1 MFQHASRATVIAAVL
16 MAGALPALA
25 APPTRNLTFKAQK
38 NDYAP
43 APGGQNYS
51 ACWSYVHS
59 DGREYAAIGVNG
71 SVAPGGGTAIYNV
84 TDPGATYLVG
94 FIPGPTSLWREMK
107 SYRDW
112 IYVVTEGTSAGF
124 GLQIIR
130 MTNPESPVLA
140 ATYTTNFARSHTV
153 SVDTTRGL
161 LVCNGTNDLAGS
173 ATGMRILAL
182 NDAGIGATPETPV
195 ELSWWPGGAV
205 PVSLS
210 DYVHDS
216 VPIGNRLY
224 SASIYPGIE
233 RIIDITNPATPTQTA
248 WWSYPGG
255 FTHNSWPD
263 ATGNWLY
270 ITDEVKGEPLKIF
283 DISNLGAP
291 TLVNAIT
298 SNPQSIVHNAH
309 VAGADLFLSGYTEGI
324 RVLDL
329 SDPAHPA
336 EYGWADSYPGPS
348 GGFGGVWAVAPF
360 FPSGTVIA
368 SDRNTGLYVYR
379 VVRDYGILRARVV
392 NGGSV
397 AAAHACGPAPGSCCC
412 APDPCTCGVSAAPGD
427 PFPDVEVH
435 VTTLGDSLVT
445 PADGIVQFAPGPGT
459 HTVLA
464 HRFGYYDA
472 SATRTVSVGSRDTVE
487 LALVPRPTSLFTGTV
502 RDQATTDPL
511 DGAEVSLAY
520 TGIHQHTGASGLY
533 SLELPDDVYLL
544 QVRRAGYVP
553 RVHERRI
560 GPGFPGEDFALP
572 PASVWDPLEV
582 AGSWTVGAAG
592 DNAIGGVWTRV
603 APLGTGPRPPSTPP
617 PGPMSALSRPGATI
631 ARPMPAM
638 PATDAQASGGVRGMP
653 ASRREQLDPMFRAL
667 VAEMTF
673 AEGDGRSA
681 LAGRGRDGASP
692 LHDEEAAVAYPNM
705 APYYDHTPATG
716 TMCFVTGQGTDTVN
730 VEQAD
735 VDGGVTSLTTPA
747 LDLAGMSEP
756 TVGYWRWFTS
766 FHPIGTSSGHNG
778 PDPNDFLAVL
788 ISNDNGASW
797 TVVDTTRGLEGH
809 WTEETIRVGDYVTPT
824 AQVKLRFVAGDTGFP
839 TTCEA
844 GIDDLVAYDAVTA
857 LVSVPGAAHPARLA
871 FRAPWPNPAA
881 GEVRLVLE
889 LPVTGE
895 ASVEVLDL
903 AGRHVRTLHRGETS
917 TGPLMLTWDGR
928 DASGREAP
936 AGLYF
941 ARATAGPERALT
953 RFVRIR

>member
-1 MFQHASRATVIAAVL
+1 MAAIAAMVL
-16 MAGALPALA
+16 LPTATLA
-25 APPTRNLTFKAQK
+25 APPTRNLTFHAQK

-43 APGGQNYS
+43 LPGGQNYS

-71 SVAPGGGTAIYNV
+71 NVLPGGGTAIYNV
-84 TDPGATYLVG
+84 TDPAATYLVG
-94 FIPGPTSLWREMK
+94 FIPGPTSTWREMK

-112 IYVVTEGTSAGF
+112 IYVVSEGGGTGY

-140 ATYTTNFARSHTV
+140 ATYTTNFSRSHTV

-161 LVCNGTNDLAGS
+161 LVCNGTSNLSGNA
-173 ATGMRILAL
+173 AGMRILAL
-182 NDAGIGATPETPV
+182 NNSGIGATPETPV
-195 ELSWWPGGAV
+195 EVSWWPGGTI
-205 PVSLS
+205 PVSS
-210 DYVHDS
+210 TNYVHDS

-224 SASIYPGIE
+224 ASSIYPGIE
-233 RIIDITNPATPTQTA
+233 RIVDITDPATPTQTA

-255 FTHNSWPD
+255 FTHNAWPD

-270 ITDEVKGEPLKIF
+270 ITDETKGEPLKIF

-336 EYGWADSYPGPS
+336 EFGWGDSYPGPS

-360 FPSGTVIA
+360 FPSGTVVA

-379 VVRDYGILRARVV
+379 VVRDYGVIRAKVID
-392 NGGSV
+392 GGS
-397 AAAHACGPAPGSCCC
+397 A
-412 APDPCTCGVSAAPGD
+412 

-435 VTTLGDSLVT
+435 LTTLGDSLIT

-472 SATRTVSVGSRDTVE
+472 SATRAVSVGSRDTVE
-487 LALVPRPTSLFTGTV
+487 LELLPRPTSLFTGTV

-511 DGAEVSLAY
+511 EGAEVSLAY
-520 TGIHQHTGASGLY
+520 TGVHQHTGASGLY
-533 SLELPDDVYLL
+533 SLTLPDDIYLL
-544 QVRRAGYVP
+544 QVRRGGYVP
-553 RVHERRI
+553 LVFERRI
-560 GPGFPGEDFALP
+560 GPGFPGVDYSLP
-572 PASVWDPLEV
+572 PAPVWDPLEV

-592 DNAIGGVWTRV
+592 DNATGGVWTRV
-603 APLGTGPRPPSTPP
+603 TPVGTGPRPPSMPP
-617 PGPMSALSRPGATI
+617 PAPMSAFGRGS
-631 ARPMPAM
+631 RPMPGL
-638 PATDAQASGGVRGMP
+638 PSVFSQYGGG
-653 ASRREQLDPMFRAL
+653 SRVKPGSKFGRMNPQFRELL
-667 VAEMTF
+667 AEITF
-673 AEGDGRSA
+673 AEGDGASV
-681 LAGRGRDGASP
+681 LSGRHDRGASP
-692 LHDEEAAVAYPNM
+692 MHDEEAPAAFPNM
-705 APYYDHTPATG
+705 APYSDHTPTTG
-716 TMCFVTGQGTDTVN
+716 TMCYVTGQGSDTAN

-735 VDGGVTSLTTPA
+735 VDGGITSLTTPA
-747 LDLAGMSEP
+747 IDLTGMSEP
-756 TVGYWRWFTS
+756 TIGYWRWFTS

-778 PDPNDFLAVL
+778 ADPSDYLAVL
-788 ISNDNGASW
+788 ISNDNGANW

-809 WTEETIRVGDYVTPT
+809 WTEETIRVEDYVTPT
-824 AQVKLRFVAGDTGFP
+824 ALVKLRFVAGDTGSA

-844 GIDDLVAYDAVTA
+844 GIDDLVAYDATTA
-857 LVSVPGAAHPARLA
+857 LVSAPEPAGTTRLA
-871 FRAPWPNPAA
+871 FRAPWPNPAS
-881 GEVRLVLE
+881 GDVRFVLE
-889 LPVTGE
+889 LPDAGE

-903 AGRHVRTLHRGETS
+903 AGRRVRTIHRGEAS
-917 TGPLMLTWDGR
+917 AGPLMLTWDGR
-928 DASGREAP
+928 DASGREVP

-941 ARATAGPERALT
+941 ARATAGSERALT
-953 RFVRIR
+953 RFVRAR

>member
-1 MFQHASRATVIAAVL
+1 MLRPTALTALAAL
-16 MAGALPALA
+16 ALLPLAALA

-38 NDYAP
+38 NDYP
-43 APGGQNYS
+43 PLSGGQNYS

-59 DGREYAAIGVNG
+59 DGREYAVIGVNG
-71 SVAPGGGTAIYNV
+71 TVAQGGTAIYNV
-84 TDPGATYLVG
+84 TNPEATYLVG
-94 FIPGPTSLWREMK
+94 FIPGPTSVWREMK
-107 SYRDW
+107 SYRSW
-112 IYVVTEGTSAGF
+112 IYVVTEGGGPGF

-161 LVCNGTNDLAGS
+161 LVCNGTTATGGFG
-173 ATGMRILAL
+173 TGMRILAL
-182 NDAGIGATPETPV
+182 NNSGIGATPETPV
-195 ELSWWPGGAV
+195 ELSWWPGGAI
-205 PVSLS
+205 PITSD

-233 RIIDITNPATPTQTA
+233 RIIDITNPSAPTQAA

-270 ITDEVKGEPLKIF
+270 ITDETKGEPLKIF

-309 VAGADLFLSGYTEGI
+309 VAGADLFLSSYTEGI

-336 EYGWADSYPGPS
+336 EFGWADSYPGPS
-348 GGFGGVWAVAPF
+348 GGFSGVWAVAPF

-379 VVRDYGILRARVV
+379 VVHDYGILRAKVI

-397 AAAHACGPAPGSCCC
+397 AAGHACGPAPGSCCC
-412 APDPCTCGVSAAPGD
+412 APDPCVCGASAAPGEA
-427 PFPDVEVH
+427 FPDVEVH
-435 VTTLGDSLVT
+435 LTTLGDSLIT

-464 HRFGYYDA
+464 RRFGYYDA
-472 SATRTVSVGSRDTVE
+472 SATRTVSVGSRDTFVLE
-487 LALVPRPTSLFTGTV
+487 LVPRPTSLFTGIV

-520 TGIHQHTGASGLY
+520 TGVHQHTGASGVYALD
-533 SLELPDDVYLL
+533 LPDDTYLL

-560 GPGFPGEDFALP
+560 GPGFPGEDFALA
-572 PASVWDPLEV
+572 PAPVWDPLEA

-592 DNAIGGVWTRV
+592 DNATSGQWTRV
-603 APLGTGPRPPSTPP
+603 APLGTGPRPPSMPP
-617 PGPMSALSRPGATI
+617 PAPLSASSRGS
-631 ARPMPAM
+631 RPMPVIRS
-638 PATDAQASGGVRGMP
+638 TFAQAVGGARWTRGNP
-653 ASRREQLDPMFRAL
+653 QFRELM
-667 VAEMTF
+667 AEMTF
-673 AEGDGRSA
+673 AEGAGLA
-681 LAGRGRDGASP
+681 PAGRLRGDDASP
-692 LHDEEAAVAYPNM
+692 MHDEEAVVAFPNM
-705 APYYDHTPATG
+705 APYTDHTPATG
-716 TMCFVTGQGTDTVN
+716 TMCFVTGQGTDTLN

-735 VDGGVTSLTTPA
+735 VDNGITSLTTPA
-747 LDLAGMSEP
+747 FDLTGMSEP
-756 TVGYWRWFTS
+756 TIGYWRWFTS
-766 FHPIGTSSGHNG
+766 FHPISTSSGHNG
-778 PDPNDFLAVL
+778 ADPNDFLAVL
-788 ISNDNGASW
+788 ISSDNGANW

-809 WTEETIRVGDYVTPT
+809 WTEESIRVEDYVTPT

-844 GIDDLVAYDAVTA
+844 GIDDLVAYDATTA
-857 LVSVPGAAHPARLA
+857 LVGAPGPATPARLA

-881 GEVRLVLE
+881 GDVRLVLE
-889 LPVTGE
+889 LPVAGE
-895 ASVEVLDL
+895 ASAEVLDL
-903 AGRHVRTLHRGETS
+903 AGRHVRTLHRGGAPA
-917 TGPLMLTWDGR
+917 GPLLLTWDGR
-928 DASGREAP
+928 DASGRQAP

-941 ARATAGPERALT
+941 ARATAGQERALT